1 MTKPARTTT
10 DLSLRTIL
18 LVAAAAYSVWTP
30 FYFLWPRAPPEILPA
45 GERVEPISMTGR
57 SDEKGHIVRF
67 YGYRQSQADL
77 EDRRPLAVYEGTM
90 PLPQGYYEFE
100 PVNPKSKW
108 RVVKFKASDGSD
120 PRENGRRYYAVL
132 PKPDFRQVGVPR

>member
-18 LVAAAAYSVWTP
+18 LIAAAAYLIWTP
-30 FYFLWPRAPPEILPA
+30 FYLLWPRAPPEILPA

-57 SDEKGHIVRF
+57 SDEEGHTFRF
-67 YGYRQSQADL
+67 YGYKQSKADL
-77 EDRRPLAVYEGTM
+77 EDRRPLAVYEGTR
-90 PLPQGYYEFE
+90 PLPEGYYEFE
-100 PVNPKSKW
+100 PVNPKNKW

-120 PRENGRRYYAVL
+120 PRDNGRRYYAVL
-132 PKPDFRQVGVPR
+132 PKADAVTSGCPR